1 MQKNLKVSFILETL
15 NDYFPDPIIPLDHEN
30 AYELLIAVLL
40 SAQCTDERV
49 NKVTPKLFAVA
60 KTPFEMIHLKEEIIA
75 SIIKPLGLANRKAKA
90 ILSLSKKLV
99 DEFSGKVPSTLEE
112 LESLE
117 GVGHKTASVVL
128 IQAFQIPAFP
138 IDTHIHRLAKRWGLS
153 NGKSVEQTETDL
165 KKLFPQNRWVK
176 LHLQMIYY
184 ARQFCPARGHILE
197 NCPICKKIISK

>member
-1 MQKNLKVSFILETL
+1 MQKNLKVSFILQTL
-15 NDYFPDPIIPLDHEN
+15 NDYFPDPIIPLNHEN

-49 NKVTPKLFAVA
+49 NKVTPKLFALA
-60 KTPFEMIHLKEEIIA
+60 KTPFEMVQLKEEIIA

-128 IQAFQIPAFP
+128 IQAFQTPAFP
-138 IDTHIHRLAKRWGLS
+138 VDTHIHRLAKRWELS

-197 NCPICKKIISK
+197 NCPICKKII